1 MINLFIDKSRFSK
14 YLIDVVRINLK
25 SDEFLK
31 EEMNK
36 INEMRKVVYNVHYDC
51 VCDQIPDKD
60 GLPVLIPVASWD
72 EFNSSTYEAML
83 SMIIF
88 NNLCIENRE
97 RRWLIASILGSYY
110 EKYCDGNLISEEYLR
125 LNKIG
130 GYFGNANGNERG
142 WESLGSERD
151 MDNIDLQYPQD
162 DRER

>member
-1 MINLFIDKSRFSK
+1 MINLFIDKSRFSS
-14 YLIDVVRINLK
+14 YLIDVVRINSK

-110 EKYCDGNLISEEYLR
+110 EKYCYGNLISEEYLR
-125 LNKIG
+125 LNKNCE
-130 GYFGNANGNERG
+130 YVGNANGNERG